1 MEKKIAVLQN
11 DKQKLLNDAE
21 NLKIDLDARCSE
33 MESRM
38 PYVNNLIEE
47 KNTLEKELQKSLI
60 ENKRKDHLI

>member
-47 KNTLEKELQKSLI
+47 KNTLEK
-60 ENKRKDHLI
+60 